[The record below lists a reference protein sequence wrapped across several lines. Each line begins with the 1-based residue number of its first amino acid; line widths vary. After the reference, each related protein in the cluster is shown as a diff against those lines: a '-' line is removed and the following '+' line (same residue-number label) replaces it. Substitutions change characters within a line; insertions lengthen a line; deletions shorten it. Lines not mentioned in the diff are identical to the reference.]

1 MKNLTSEQKR
11 VSTIY
16 KIAECYFRAFALE
29 DFTLDGQVV
38 KVPSEVVISPLLWR
52 GYTCPAMCGGCC
64 FKFSLL
70 WIPEESK
77 PNNHYTHN
85 PEPKR
90 YSFNG
95 KDKLFLEDDQS
106 GNDDKYCKHLQKEDG
121 RCGIHG
127 KHPFACDF
135 ELIKILHKKN
145 DRTWVG
151 TKLFGRGWN
160 YKAVDG
166 IKGAKCAITPVND
179 ESVND
184 VLRKLN
190 RLKQWMDYCGIE
202 NTLAQVI
209 EHGQSSSR
217 NVALI
222 IKRRQSKW
230 STLHPSN
237 ALTRLTSKTSSIIK
251 NVSGIWADFTSSKPS
266 KQKSSHTESAAGL
279 PVKQDNQ

>member
-1 MKNLTSEQKR
+1 MKKLSSEERR

-16 KIAECYFRAFALE
+16 KIASCYFKAFALE
-29 DFTLDGQVV
+29 NFTIDGEVIE
-38 KVPSEVVISPLLWR
+38 VPSEVVISPLLWR

-70 WIPEESK
+70 WMPSEAQPHSTIGHFATPTY
-77 PNNHYTHN
+77 YT
-85 PEPKR
+85 
-90 YSFNG
+90 FNG
-95 KDKLFLEDDQS
+95 KKKEFYEDDQ
-106 GNDDKYCKHLQKEDG
+106 NDNDQKMCKHLKKEDG

-145 DRTWVG
+145 DKTWIG
-151 TKLFGRGWN
+151 QRLFGRGWS

-166 IKGAKCAITPVND
+166 IKGAKCTITPVDN
-179 ESVND
+179 ESIND

-209 EHGQSSSR
+209 AHGQSSDR
-217 NVALI
+217 NTALI
-222 IKRRQSKW
+222 IKKKKK
-230 STLHPSN
+230 LKLSN
-237 ALTRLTSKTSSIIK
+237 LLKSW
-251 NVSGIWADFTSSKPS
+251 VFGGI
-266 KQKSSHTESAAGL
+266 ES
-279 PVKQDNQ
+279 

>member
-1 MKNLTSEQKR
+1 MKKLTPEARR

-16 KIAECYFRAFALE
+16 KISECYFKAFALE
-29 DFTLDGQVV
+29 DFELDGE
-38 KVPSEVVISPLLWR
+38 KIAVPSEVVISPLLWR

-70 WIPEESK
+70 WAPFEDQPIWPHDIVPK
-77 PNNHYTHN
+77 TYT
-85 PEPKR
+85 
-90 YSFNG
+90 FNG
-95 KDKLFLEDDQS
+95 KEKVFYEDDQNS
-106 GNDDKYCKHLQKEDG
+106 NSEKMCKHLQKEDG

-151 TKLFGRGWN
+151 TKLFGRGWS

-166 IKGAKCAITPVND
+166 IKGAKCTITTVDN
-179 ESVND
+179 ESIND

-190 RLKQWMDYCGIE
+190 RLKQWMDYCGID
-202 NTLAQVI
+202 NSLDQVI
-209 EHGQSSSR
+209 THGQSKNR

-222 IKRRQSKW
+222 VKKK
-230 STLHPSN
+230 
-237 ALTRLTSKTSSIIK
+237 KTSLI
-251 NVSGIWADFTSSKPS
+251 SKL
-266 KQKSSHTESAAGL
+266 KSLIG
-279 PVKQDNQ
+279 VN

>member
-1 MKNLTSEQKR
+1 MKTLTPEQKR
-11 VSTIY
+11 VSTAY

-29 DFTLDGQVV
+29 DFTLDGQVI

-70 WIPEESK
+70 WTPFESVPTDQK
-77 PNNHYTHN
+77 ATLNYSEVGYT
-85 PEPKR
+85 
-90 YSFNG
+90 FNG
-95 KDKLFLEDDQS
+95 KRKVFFEDDQS
-106 GNDDKYCKHLQKEDG
+106 DNTNKMCKHLQKEDG

-151 TKLFGRGWN
+151 TKLFGRGHA

-166 IKGAKCAITPVND
+166 IKGAKCTITPTND

-209 EHGQSSSR
+209 EHGQSSNR

-222 IKRRQSKW
+222 IKKKQTKITTW
-230 STLHPSN
+230 TN
-237 ALTRLTSKTSSIIK
+237 WAK
-251 NVSGIWADFTSSKPS
+251 NLVG
-266 KQKSSHTESAAGL
+266 
-279 PVKQDNQ
+279 VK

>member
-1 MKNLTSEQKR
+1 MKKLSSEERR

-16 KIAECYFRAFALE
+16 KIASTYMKAFALE
-29 DFTLDGQVV
+29 DFVLDGE
-38 KVPSEVVISPLLWR
+38 KIPVPSEVVISPLLWR

-70 WIPEESK
+70 WIPDEGQ
-77 PNNHYTHN
+77 PNDNVFRAEKHYL
-85 PEPKR
+85 
-90 YSFNG
+90 FNG
-95 KDKLFLEDDQS
+95 KRIKFYEDDQA
-106 GNDDKYCKHLQKEDG
+106 NNEDKYCKHLQKEDG

-151 TKLFGRGWN
+151 TKLFGRGHA

-166 IKGAKCAITPVND
+166 VKGAKCTITPTD
-179 ESVND
+179 DASISD

-190 RLKQWMDYCGIE
+190 RLKQWMDYCGID

-209 EHGQSSSR
+209 SHGQSSDW
-217 NVALI
+217 NTALI
-222 IKRRQSKW
+222 IKKKQTKITMW
-230 STLHPSN
+230 SN
-237 ALTRLTSKTSSIIK
+237 
-251 NVSGIWADFTSSKPS
+251 WARNLIGV
-266 KQKSSHTESAAGL
+266 E
-279 PVKQDNQ
+279 

>member
-16 KIAECYFRAFALE
+16 KIASAYFKAFALE
-29 DFTLDGQVV
+29 NFALDGETI
-38 KVPSEVVISPLLWR
+38 KVPSETVISPLLWR

-70 WIPEESK
+70 WIPSEST
-77 PNNHYTHN
+77 PDNNTFY
-85 PEPKR
+85 PEKH

-95 KDKLFLEDDQS
+95 KRIKFYEDDQLD
-106 GNDDKYCKHLQKEDG
+106 NPNKMCKHLQKEDG

-145 DRTWVG
+145 DKTWVG
-151 TKLFGRGWN
+151 TKLFGRGHA

-166 IKGAKCAITPVND
+166 VKGAKCTITPVD
-179 ESVND
+179 DQSIND
-184 VLRKLN
+184 VLRKLG

-202 NTLAQVI
+202 NSLAQVI
-209 EHGQSSSR
+209 EHGQSKNR
-217 NVALI
+217 DVALI
-222 IKRRQSKW
+222 IKKKQRKITTW
-230 STLHPSN
+230 TNML
-237 ALTRLTSKTSSIIK
+237 K
-251 NVSGIWADFTSSKPS
+251 NLIGV
-266 KQKSSHTESAAGL
+266 
-279 PVKQDNQ
+279 N